1 MVCAGMTI
9 PATQI
14 SLWLWQCQQFP
25 LWSAFPAVPLQGGSC
40 RVPHTIVRWAG
51 STWPCPC
58 FVPRLS
64 VWCALSSYSSH
75 SKVQASA
82 RQKKRHREDIEVCLG
97 GAGAGLGLSV
107 PKTSSGWGR

>member
-1 MVCAGMTI
+1 MICAGMMI

-14 SLWLWQCQQFP
+14 PLWLWQCQLFP
-25 LWSAFPAVPLQGGSC
+25 LWFPFPAVPRGGGGRSC
-40 RVPHTIVRWAG
+40 CVPHPIVRWAG
-51 STWPCPC
+51 STCLCPC
-58 FVPRLS
+58 SVPRLS

-97 GAGAGLGLSV
+97 GAGAAWGLSV
-107 PKTSSGWGR
+107 P